1 MFKSANWVL
10 HIEEHGRMYFLTKRE
25 AERARKEY
33 NREYP
38 HLVVEMYRRSSPVK
52 G

>member
-1 MFKSANWVL
+1 MFKPANWVL
-10 HIEEHGRMYFLTKRE
+10 HIEGHGRMYFSTKRE
-25 AERARKEY
+25 VIRARKEY
-33 NREYP
+33 DREYP